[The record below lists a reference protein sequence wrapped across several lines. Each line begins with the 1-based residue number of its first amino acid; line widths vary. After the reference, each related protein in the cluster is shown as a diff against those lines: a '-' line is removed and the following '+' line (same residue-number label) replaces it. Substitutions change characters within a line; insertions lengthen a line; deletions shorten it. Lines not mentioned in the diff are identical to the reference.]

1 MKRMSDR
8 SLTEEEYEDY
18 LNEIGNDGYE
28 DGLND
33 PDSPECPYDDDTRE
47 YEAYMDG
54 FDTGADE
61 FEVLQETEE

>member
-1 MKRMSDR
+1 MAGEP
-8 SLTEEEYEDY
+8 LTEDEYEDY
-18 LNEIGNDGYE
+18 LNEIGYGGYE

-54 FDTGADE
+54 FDIGADE
-61 FEVLQETEE
+61 FRTHQEIEG